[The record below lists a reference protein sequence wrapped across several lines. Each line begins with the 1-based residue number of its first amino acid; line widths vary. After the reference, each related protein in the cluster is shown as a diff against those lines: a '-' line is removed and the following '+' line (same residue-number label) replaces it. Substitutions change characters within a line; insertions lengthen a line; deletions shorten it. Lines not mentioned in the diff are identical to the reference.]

1 MKLLCESGCIQ
12 ANGDENRRPF
22 GSGARLLRAAAAP
35 QSDIISIGRDG
46 VVRRESSGIRL
57 LAASNAAEENAEDL
71 SMYKSDVTFDCAKR
85 ESRPRMTIHKVY
97 AIIALSAPQPAPPW
111 EGNREM
117 AAGDGSAALFCSLP
131 SIHQCSEGG

>member
-22 GSGARLLRAAAAP
+22 GSGARLLRAVAAP

-71 SMYKSDVTFDCAKR
+71 SMYKSDVTFARK
-85 ESRPRMTIHKVY
+85 EK
-97 AIIALSAPQPAPPW
+97 AAP
-111 EGNREM
+111 G
-117 AAGDGSAALFCSLP
+117 
-131 SIHQCSEGG
+131 